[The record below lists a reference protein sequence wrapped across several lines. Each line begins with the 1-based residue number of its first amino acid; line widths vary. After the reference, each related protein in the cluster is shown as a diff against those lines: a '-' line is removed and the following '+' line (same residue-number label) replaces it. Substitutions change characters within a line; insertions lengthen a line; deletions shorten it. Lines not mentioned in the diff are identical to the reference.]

1 MHISIEVPILTSVET
16 VILENTEV
24 PNPTSA
30 EVPISMEAFPG
41 GSVEAPSL
49 ANVDA
54 PLCHQRQ
61 AGPLRHLADPEG
73 ACTSEERQRGE
84 AGWGEG
90 AT

>member
-1 MHISIEVPILTSVET
+1 MHISTEVPILTSVET

-73 ACTSEERQRGE
+73 ACTNEGRQRGE